1 MCPLIFEHAAHWN
14 TQTFFHCIQ
23 QCKLCWVYDENILIK
38 FLLFFCGKRLFFHDV
53 LSYKTKLIN
62 QLRTYSK
69 VLKVRDATQFSK
81 TTRRHSSVKYELIN
95 MTKHA
100 SEVYCL
106 LLKTMA
112 QLIILSR
119 ATKVSG
125 LCNILA

>member
-1 MCPLIFEHAAHWN
+1 MPFNIWTCCSLEYTDIFSLHS
-14 TQTFFHCIQ
+14 TMQTLLSLRRKYFNKVSVIFLWQKAFFHI
-23 QCKLCWVYDENILIK
+23 I
-38 FLLFFCGKRLFFHDV
+38 

-62 QLRTYSK
+62 QLRTNSK

-106 LLKTMA
+106 VLKTMA

-125 LCNILA
+125 LGNILA